1 MEYKPVLPEHN
12 DNISHAQ
19 PVKEFF
25 EIAASLAM
33 IALLIF
39 VGLGLLVDRIVDGI
53 SAETEASI
61 SRMVSVPTAT
71 PAPLQARQRQV
82 QQLVDQ
88 LRACT
93 LLRRPTPIYLHDAE
107 PVNAAVGPGG
117 NITVFTGLLGA
128 RLSENGLSFVLAHEL
143 AHIEHRD
150 HLRGMG
156 RAIAMAAVI
165 ATITGGGDIDAI
177 VGPGL
182 HLGTAKFSRTREA
195 AADARALEILQCRY
209 GHVGGATQLFDS
221 MKAEDSSWPLSHY
234 MASHPAM
241 QERIATIHALAAA
254 RRFPVRQ
261 TVALAAPAA
270 GQPAP

>member
-12 DNISHAQ
+12 DNISHRQ
-19 PVKEFF
+19 PVREFL
-25 EIAASLAM
+25 EIAASLAI
-33 IALLIF
+33 IAVLVF
-39 VGLGLLVDRIVDGI
+39 VGVGLLVDRIVDGI
-53 SAETEASI
+53 SADTEAAI
-61 SRMVSVPTAT
+61 SRMVSLPADT
-71 PAPLQARQRQV
+71 PAPLQPRQRQV

-93 LLRRPTPIYLHDAE
+93 PLRRPTPIYLHDAE

-117 NITVFTGLLGA
+117 NITVFTGLLGSK
-128 RLSENGLSFVLAHEL
+128 LSENGLSFVLAHEL

-165 ATITGGGDIDAI
+165 ATITGGSGDIDAI

-195 AADARALEILQCRY
+195 RADARALEILQCRY
-209 GHVGGATQLFDS
+209 GHVGGATELFES
-221 MKAEDSSWPLSHY
+221 MKAKDSSWTLSHY

-241 QERIATIHALAAA
+241 QERIAAMHAQAAA
-254 RRFPVRQ
+254 RRFPARD
-261 TVALAAPAA
+261 TLPLAT
-270 GQPAP
+270 PAPQ